1 VAKLSALKG
10 PFQGEPFMKT
20 ALVIDYLVR
29 WLADYCDS
37 AGMRGFA
44 VGVSGG
50 VDSAVTSA
58 LCAKTSMRTVLVNMP
73 IYQARDQFDRAAQHI
88 ESLER
93 QYPSVQ
99 GVTVDLTQAF
109 QALEQTLPADIQDG
123 LTMANTRARLRMLT
137 LYAQASHN
145 RLLVAGTGN
154 KVEDFGIGFFTK
166 YGDGGVDISPIADL
180 MKTEVYE
187 IGCALGVADSILT
200 CPSTDGLWPDNRT
213 DESQIGATYPELEK
227 AMLFEE
233 SGQEEKNLSTR
244 EREVLAIYRK
254 FNMANRHKMVP
265 IPCAKIP
272 PELR

>member
-1 VAKLSALKG
+1 
-10 PFQGEPFMKT
+10 MKT

-29 WLADYCDS
+29 WLTDYCNS
-37 AGMRGFA
+37 AGMNGFA

-50 VDSAVTSA
+50 IDSAVTSI
-58 LCAKTSMRTVLVNMP
+58 LCAKTGRQTVLMNMP

-88 ESLER
+88 QSLER
-93 QYPSVQ
+93 KYPSVR
-99 GVTVDLTQAF
+99 GVTIDLTQAF
-109 QALEQTLPADIQDG
+109 QSLEQTFPADSQDG

-187 IGCALGVADSILT
+187 IGRALGIAESILS

-233 SGQEEKNLSTR
+233 SQQDERNLSPR
-244 EREVLAIYRK
+244 EREVLAIYKK
-254 FNMANRHKMVP
+254 FNKANRHKTEPV
-265 IPCAKIP
+265 PCAKIP

>member
-1 VAKLSALKG
+1 
-10 PFQGEPFMKT
+10 MKT

-29 WLADYCDS
+29 WLTGYCDS
-37 AGMRGFA
+37 ADMNGFV
-44 VGVSGG
+44 VGISGG
-50 VDSAVTSA
+50 IDSAVTST
-58 LCAKTSMRTVLVNMP
+58 LCAKTGRQTVLMNMP
-73 IYQARDQFDRAAQHI
+73 IYQARDQFERAAQHI

-93 QYPSVQ
+93 QYPSAH
-99 GVTVDLTQAF
+99 GVIVDLTRAF
-109 QALEQTLPADIQDG
+109 QSLEQTFPADIQDG
-123 LTMANTRARLRMLT
+123 LAMANTRARLRMLT

-166 YGDGGVDISPIADL
+166 YGDGGVDVSPIAEL

-187 IGCALGVADSILT
+187 IGRALGIAEPILS

-233 SGQEEKNLSTR
+233 SQQDEKMLSPR

-254 FNMANRHKMVP
+254 FNRANRHKTEP

-272 PELR
+272 PELH

>member
-1 VAKLSALKG
+1 
-10 PFQGEPFMKT
+10 MKT

-29 WLADYCDS
+29 WLTVYCDS
-37 AGMRGFA
+37 AGMNGFV

-50 VDSAVTSA
+50 IDSAVTA
-58 LCAKTSMRTVLVNMP
+58 TLCAKTSRQTLLMNMP
-73 IYQARDQFDRAAQHI
+73 IYQARDQFERAAQHMRL
-88 ESLER
+88 LEG
-93 QYPSVQ
+93 QYSSVQ
-99 GVTVDLTQAF
+99 GVTIDLTQAF
-109 QALEQTLPADIQDG
+109 QSIEQTFPAAIQDG

-187 IGCALGVADSILT
+187 IGSALGIAEAILT

-213 DESQIGATYPELEK
+213 DESQIGATYPELEE

-233 SGQEEKNLSTR
+233 SQQDEKLLCPR
-244 EREVLAIYRK
+244 ESEVLAIYRK
-254 FNMANRHKMVP
+254 FNRANRHKTEP